1 MMKDMT
7 NSTLTEFGVIPKANP
22 PQSQSN
28 SMDKEPPQVIDS
40 SEGEI
45 SDSEKEGPESG
56 TPELEQLV
64 LIDSSEG
71 EISRIL
77 RIPNPIEGLLNQIS

>member
-1 MMKDMT
+1 MMKDM
-7 NSTLTEFGVIPKANP
+7 SRSFLTEFGVIPKANSL
-22 PQSQSN
+22 QSQSN

-40 SEGEI
+40 SEGDI
-45 SDSEKEGPESG
+45 FYSEQEGPESG

-71 EISRIL
+71 GISRIL
-77 RIPNPIEGLLNQIS
+77 KIPNPTEGLLD